1 MSDVTPSSVVRMRRL
16 LHHLS
21 SSQCPSMSPSSS
33 PSLSPSSP
41 LAFSSTMR
49 WNGWGYD
56 DTKLFLSRRYCAHH
70 SHCAF
75 DRHRRLERYCWKLSG
90 YGIVEGRSTEI
101 EHRPINLHQ
110 AGDGLLP
117 EINGDP
123 PSERLAICSDIR
135 IWRLIFEAHP

>member
-1 MSDVTPSSVVRMRRL
+1 MTTLQIQCTHIQYMYLHGSNNRRVTSRYTRRFSCFVVRL
-16 LHHLS
+16 TS
-21 SSQCPSMSPSSS
+21 
-33 PSLSPSSP
+33 
-41 LAFSSTMR
+41 SSTMR

-101 EHRPINLHQ
+101 EHRPFCTKLVTEYT
-110 AGDGLLP
+110 DFST
-117 EINGDP
+117 DYCRR
-123 PSERLAICSDIR
+123 SMVIR
-135 IWRLIFEAHP
+135 HRNDWQFAAIFEYGD

>member
-1 MSDVTPSSVVRMRRL
+1 MTTLQIQCTHIQYMYLHGSNNRRVTSRYTRRFSCFVVRL
-16 LHHLS
+16 TS
-21 SSQCPSMSPSSS
+21 
-33 PSLSPSSP
+33 
-41 LAFSSTMR
+41 SSTMR